1 MRGLMVEGDADNVGG
16 ALLRVSDACLSDAE
30 GVEGDADNVGVRC

>member
-16 ALLRVSDACLSDAE
+16 AMLRVSTVRLSDAE
-30 GVEGDADNVGVRC
+30 GVEGDADNVEGQC